1 VLAKSK
7 KVLNSSRLSRS
18 FGFAWAG
25 IRYTFNHEPNFRI
38 ELVVGVL
45 ALLLS
50 IWLRVSP
57 VPILM
62 MAALVLSLEILNS
75 AIEALVD
82 LASPDIHPLAKIAKD
97 AAAGAVFL
105 ASIIAVLIG
114 LYWMGAALLKK
125 LGLF

>member
-1 VLAKSK
+1 
-7 KVLNSSRLSRS
+7 
-18 FGFAWAG
+18 
-25 IRYTFNHEPNFRI
+25 
-38 ELVVGVL
+38 LVVGTL

-50 IWLRVSP
+50 FWLKVSP
-57 VPILM
+57 IPILA

-105 ASIIAVLIG
+105 ASMIATIIG
-114 LYWMGAALLKK
+114 LYWMGPALLQK
-125 LGLF
+125 LGF